1 MQVIKRNGT
10 LQEFDGEKIVAAI
23 SKAFDACCPEENK
36 NVIQAMIQDMYIWD
50 KITIE
55 EIQDIVIETLRD
67 YGFDNV
73 ASAYASYRN
82 KQSHYRE
89 LLAKINYQDKF
100 INSSDNAA
108 TSSETDANA
117 NVSSKNVATLEGED
131 RKRENR
137 EIQRYRMKKQLK
149 KMFPEVASQYTKD
162 LENHII
168 YTHDEA
174 STSVLKPYCMAASLY
189 PLMTEGV
196 GNIDMVTPA
205 PPNDIQS
212 FSGQITNLIFLLSSQ
227 CKGAVATGEY
237 IIALNY
243 YVIQEF
249 GTQWYDKLNC
259 VISSDHWIKK
269 LTIKDYIR
277 KGMKQFI
284 YGVNQP
290 AGNRSFNSPFSNLS
304 YYDKTYFQ
312 ALFEDF
318 YYPNGTKP
326 EWEAIDCLQRIFME
340 LHRELRLIKPLTFP
354 VTTMAMV
361 HNDTNVIDTNYKE
374 LCAEEWAKGGS
385 FFCYLSDNPSSLASC
400 CRVLNEI
407 QDNTFSSINGLQ
419 GIMTGSCNVITLN
432 INRIVQDFYRTYDS
446 WNSEQFKGW
455 LIGILDRVYKYHI
468 AYKTML
474 YEWEDKGAFASSN
487 AGYIYLNKLY
497 STIGIIGYCEAAQ
510 FLGLEI
516 NNNKEY
522 KEFLQLI
529 FGTIKEQNKLHGIKD
544 KNRPFLFNSEAI
556 PGEGVAVK
564 LYDKDKE
571 DGYYVPE
578 DQNLYS
584 SYFFRQWDNSL
595 SVLDKLKLHNKDINT
610 YCDGGQA
617 CHIHLQEH
625 LSKEQYLKILDIS
638 IQEGINYFTFNIPMS
653 ECKECGHVVNA
664 PIKECP
670 VCKSTDIDWWVR
682 IIGYLRPISAYSNPR
697 KLEASK
703 RIYANSKNV

>member
-1 MQVIKRNGT
+1 MQIIKRNGVA
-10 LQEFDGEKIVAAI
+10 QEFDANKIKTAI
-23 SKAFDACCPEENK
+23 LKAFNSCCPDENT
-36 NVIQAMIQDMYIWD
+36 NVIDDMISEMHLWD
-50 KITIE
+50 GITIE

-67 YGFDNV
+67 FGFDDV

-249 GTQWYDKLNC
+249 GTQWYNKLHC
-259 VISSDHWIKK
+259 IISSDHWMKK

-290 AGNRSFNSPFSNLS
+290 AGNRSFNSPS
-304 YYDKTYFQ
+304 K
-312 ALFEDF
+312 
-318 YYPNGTKP
+318 
-326 EWEAIDCLQRIFME
+326 
-340 LHRELRLIKPLTFP
+340 
-354 VTTMAMV
+354 
-361 HNDTNVIDTNYKE
+361 
-374 LCAEEWAKGGS
+374 
-385 FFCYLSDNPSSLASC
+385 
-400 CRVLNEI
+400 
-407 QDNTFSSINGLQ
+407 
-419 GIMTGSCNVITLN
+419 
-432 INRIVQDFYRTYDS
+432 
-446 WNSEQFKGW
+446 
-455 LIGILDRVYKYHI
+455 IG
-468 AYKTML
+468 
-474 YEWEDKGAFASSN
+474 F
-487 AGYIYLNKLY
+487 
-497 STIGIIGYCEAAQ
+497 
-510 FLGLEI
+510 
-516 NNNKEY
+516 
-522 KEFLQLI
+522 
-529 FGTIKEQNKLHGIKD
+529 
-544 KNRPFLFNSEAI
+544 
-556 PGEGVAVK
+556 
-564 LYDKDKE
+564 
-571 DGYYVPE
+571 
-578 DQNLYS
+578 
-584 SYFFRQWDNSL
+584 
-595 SVLDKLKLHNKDINT
+595 
-610 YCDGGQA
+610 
-617 CHIHLQEH
+617 
-625 LSKEQYLKILDIS
+625 
-638 IQEGINYFTFNIPMS
+638 
-653 ECKECGHVVNA
+653 
-664 PIKECP
+664 
-670 VCKSTDIDWWVR
+670 
-682 IIGYLRPISAYSNPR
+682 
-697 KLEASK
+697 
-703 RIYANSKNV
+703 